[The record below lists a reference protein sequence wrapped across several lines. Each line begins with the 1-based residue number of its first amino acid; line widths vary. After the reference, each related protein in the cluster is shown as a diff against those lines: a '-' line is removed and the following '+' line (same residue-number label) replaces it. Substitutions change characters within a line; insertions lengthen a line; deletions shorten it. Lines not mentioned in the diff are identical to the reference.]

1 MIGNIAAGL
10 YGVGVTPSTS
20 SFESIA
26 TATPSGSSPYVEF
39 TSIGSGY
46 KHLQLRGVI
55 RGTTNDSADITFN
68 SDTGSNYS
76 WHILYGTGSGS
87 ALASGSAPRSNI
99 VATEVP
105 DTTYLTSAFVI
116 DILDYG
122 STSKNKTVRIL
133 QGTDRNG
140 SGTFQFMSGVW
151 FNSSTAI
158 SSLKLTTRSG
168 NLASGS
174 HIALYGIK
182 D

>member
-10 YGVGVTPSTS
+10 YGVGVTPSTT

-55 RGTTNDSADITFN
+55 RGTTNDIADITFN

-87 ALASGSAPRSNI
+87 ALLI
-99 VATEVP
+99 V
-105 DTTYLTSAFVI
+105 F
-116 DILDYG
+116 
-122 STSKNKTVRIL
+122 
-133 QGTDRNG
+133 DRFLN
-140 SGTFQFMSGVW
+140 MALPSGVM
-151 FNSSTAI
+151 
-158 SSLKLTTRSG
+158 
-168 NLASGS
+168 
-174 HIALYGIK
+174 
-182 D
+182 

>member
-1 MIGNIAAGL
+1 MIGTLATGAL
-10 YGVGVTPSTS
+10 SVGAPISLNS
-20 SFESIA
+20 YESIA

-46 KHLQLRGVI
+46 KHLQIRGVI
-55 RGTTNDSADITFN
+55 RGTTNDSADLTFN
-68 SDTGSNYS
+68 GDTSSNYS

-87 ALASGSAPRSNI
+87 AAAAASASRSNI

-105 DTTYLTSAFVI
+105 DTTSLTSAFII

-133 QGTDRNG
+133 NATDRNG
-140 SGTFQFMSGVW
+140 SGTFQFMSGAW

-158 SSLKLTTRSG
+158 SNLRLTTRSG

-174 HIALYGIK
+174 HIGLYGIK

>member
-1 MIGNIAAGL
+1 MIGTLSTGL
-10 YGVGVTPSTS
+10 FGVGVPPVTNSY
-20 SFESIA
+20 FSIA

-39 TSIGSGY
+39 TSIGSEY

-87 ALASGSAPRSNI
+87 AAAASSASRANI

-105 DTTYLTSAFVI
+105 DTTYLTSAFII

-122 STSKNKTVRIL
+122 STSKAKTIRIL
-133 QGTDRNG
+133 NGTDRNG
-140 SGTFQFMSGVW
+140 SGTFQFMSGAW
-151 FNSSTAI
+151 YNSSTAI
-158 SSLKLTTRSG
+158 NSIKLTTRSG
-168 NLASGS
+168 NLATGS